1 MTLNAHTLMLIL
13 LMGIATYSTRI
24 VGYWLLRGRIVDG
37 RMKAALD
44 AVPPA
49 ILMAVIAPA
58 VFLQGKA
65 EMIAGVLTLVAA
77 LLRLPLLVTILVG
90 MASVVLFRLVL
101 N

>member
-1 MTLNAHTLMLIL
+1 MSVNSHTLLLIV
-13 LMGIATYSTRI
+13 LMGLATYSTRI
-24 VGYWLLRGRIVDG
+24 AGFWLLRGRKVEG

-49 ILMAVIAPA
+49 ILMAVIAPT
-58 VFLQGKA
+58 VFLQGVA
-65 EMIAGVLTLVAA
+65 EMAAGGLTLIAA

-90 MASVVLFRLVL
+90 MVSVVIFRMLL

>member
-1 MTLNAHTLMLIL
+1 MSVDPSTLLLIF

-24 VGYWLLRGRIVDG
+24 AGYWLLRGRTVEG

-49 ILMAVIAPA
+49 ILMAVIAPT
-58 VFLQGKA
+58 VFMQGRA
-65 EMIAGVLTLVAA
+65 EMIAGGLTLGAA

-90 MASVVLFRLVL
+90 MASVVGLRALF
-101 N
+101 

>member
-1 MTLNAHTLMLIL
+1 MSVNSHTLLLIL
-13 LMGIATYSTRI
+13 LMGLATYSTRI
-24 VGYWLLRGRIVDG
+24 AGYWLLRGRKVEG

-58 VFLQGKA
+58 VFLQGTA
-65 EMIAGVLTLVAA
+65 EMAAGALTLVAA
-77 LLRLPLLVTILVG
+77 LMRLPLLVTILVG
-90 MASVVLFRLVL
+90 MASVVLFRMAL